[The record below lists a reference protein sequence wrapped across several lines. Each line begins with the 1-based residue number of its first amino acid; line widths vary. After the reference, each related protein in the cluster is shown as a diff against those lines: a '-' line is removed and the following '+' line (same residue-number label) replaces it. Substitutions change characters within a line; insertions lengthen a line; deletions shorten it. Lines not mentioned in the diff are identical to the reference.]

1 MNVQKLNQCV
11 ENLKRDLGEG
21 LLATSIVSNSDG
33 LAIASHNSSAKA
45 AAIFTSI
52 TDSINAGLA
61 KGPYPPIGK
70 YYILDLCDNKML
82 LFLPLGTY
90 QWGVA
95 LDSTK
100 VKLGLVLNV
109 VLPDMIN
116 NFEAAMTE

>member
-1 MNVQKLNQCV
+1 
-11 ENLKRDLGEG
+11 
-21 LLATSIVSNSDG
+21 
-33 LAIASHNSSAKA
+33 
-45 AAIFTSI
+45 
-52 TDSINAGLA
+52 
-61 KGPYPPIGK
+61 
-70 YYILDLCDNKML
+70 ML

-116 NFEAAMTE
+116 NFEAAMTD